1 MGDSGG
7 RAPRKG
13 DFDMTKQQFAP
24 PSQVGRRAVITGIG
38 GLGYET
44 ALGLAKA
51 GAAVVL
57 AGRNEEKGVAAL
69 AAICAAVPGARVEF
83 EKLDLACLL
92 SVRDFAERMQ
102 QRGEPIDILLNNAGI
117 MSPPSRQN
125 SADGYELQFAVNY
138 LGHFAL
144 TTWLMPLLRLRA
156 GARVVSV
163 TSLAQHYAKLDLDE
177 AQNPANYRAGP
188 AYCLSKL
195 LIAMFAVELQRRCD
209 ANGWNVAS
217 LAAHP
222 GFAGTGLF
230 QTGGKISNFLSS
242 RVIVPLIGQSAANGA
257 LPQLYAA
264 TAHNAVGG
272 RLYGPKGFKEMRG
285 QPGECRFAPAVHD
298 VQAATKLWELSG
310 AWIGTG
316 TQRS

>member
-1 MGDSGG
+1 
-7 RAPRKG
+7 
-13 DFDMTKQQFAP
+13 MTRQRFSP
-24 PSQVGRRAVITGIG
+24 PGQLGRRAVITGVG

-51 GAAVVL
+51 GAEVIL
-57 AGRNEEKGVAAL
+57 AGRNEEKGMVALTAL
-69 AAICAAVPGARVEF
+69 RAAVPGAGVEF
-83 EKLDLACLL
+83 ERLDLASLQ
-92 SVRDFAERMQ
+92 SVNDFAERMKV
-102 QRGEPIDILLNNAGI
+102 RGEPIDILINNAGI
-117 MSPPSRQN
+117 MSPPDRQS

-144 TTWLMPLLRLRA
+144 TDWLMPLLRSRS

-177 AQNPANYRAGP
+177 APNPRDYRAGA
-188 AYCLSKL
+188 AYCVSKL

-209 ANGWNVAS
+209 DNGWSVAS

-230 QTGGKISNFLSS
+230 RTGGKFSNFISS
-242 RVIVPLIGQSAANGA
+242 RLLVPLIGQSAADGA
-257 LPQLYAA
+257 LPLLFAA
-264 TAHNAVGG
+264 TAPNAVGG

-285 QPGECRFAPAVHD
+285 QPGECRFAPPVYDAR
-298 VQAATKLWELSG
+298 AATELWERSEALIG
-310 AWIGTG
+310 AGAC
-316 TQRS
+316 RS